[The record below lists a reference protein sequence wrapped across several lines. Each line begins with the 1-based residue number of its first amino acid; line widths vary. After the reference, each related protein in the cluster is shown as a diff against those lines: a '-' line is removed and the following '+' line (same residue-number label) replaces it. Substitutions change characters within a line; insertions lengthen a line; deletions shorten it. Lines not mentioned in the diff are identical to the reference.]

1 MEASIRTYSD
11 NAELVARRRK
21 HIALCAARLFV
32 KKGYEKASV
41 REIANACSMSK
52 GTLYHYVGTKE
63 DILYL
68 VIHHGLAPLREWSE
82 KIPAYIEQLGPTGAL
97 RQIIRE
103 MLVLMDE
110 YQDISM
116 FTYQDMKN
124 LPPQMRREVLLM
136 EEQTIM
142 ALESLL
148 IEGCQRGEF
157 LADDVTLLAHDLLV
171 GIEMWA
177 VRRWFLG
184 KRYTLDAYIRKR
196 TDAVLN
202 AISADRRRP
211 EIPSDMAR

>member
-1 MEASIRTYSD
+1 MEASIRTFSD
-11 NAELVARRRK
+11 NAELVARRRR

-41 REIANACSMSK
+41 REIADACAMSK

-68 VIHHGLAPLREWSE
+68 VIHHGLAPLHEWAE
-82 KIPAYIEQLGPTGAL
+82 KIPAYIEQVGPAGAL
-97 RQIIRE
+97 RQVIRE

-110 YQDISM
+110 YQDITM
-116 FTYQDMKN
+116 FTYQDLKN
-124 LPPQMRREVLLM
+124 LPRQMRREVLRM
-136 EEQTIM
+136 EEETIA

-148 IEGCQRGEF
+148 RKGCETGEF
-157 LADDVTLLAHDLLV
+157 VVDDVTLVAHDLLV

-196 TDAVLN
+196 TDTLLD
-202 AISADRRRP
+202 AISGERRRP
-211 EIPSDMAR
+211 ENPKGETW